1 MIEFAV
7 KDCVFHFNK
16 KHLEDPAIPMWV
28 LKFSGRTMYVNHVDC
43 KLPWS
48 TKETS
53 DNPSTKGAIKIKK
66 ALLTINDENE
76 AVLKPLT
83 NGDLSRIR
91 ANKRNYA
98 RIMVTG
104 RKGEMQEYMKQHS
117 IEHGKVQ
124 NVTGSCGGSF
134 QIIDIKK
141 KDDVVLLALAFNGS
155 YRILQPNEVYYRA
168 YDDPD
173 LLAKL
178 DADDYYDGDDDD
190 GDELD

>member
-1 MIEFAV
+1 
-7 KDCVFHFNK
+7 
-16 KHLEDPAIPMWV
+16 MWTI
-28 LKFSGRTMYVNHVDC
+28 KAGGRTFYVNHVDC
-43 KLPWS
+43 KMGWS
-48 TKETS
+48 TKETP
-53 DNPSTKGAIKIKK
+53 DNPSTKGSIKISKV
-66 ALLTINDENE
+66 LLTINDDNE
-76 AVLKPLT
+76 AELKPLT
-83 NGDLSRIR
+83 REDLSRIR

-98 RIMVTG
+98 RIMVTS
-104 RKGEMQEYMKQHS
+104 RKEEIQEYMKQHS
-117 IEHGKVQ
+117 IEHGKIQ
-124 NVTGSCGGSF
+124 NITGSCGSLF
-134 QIIDIKK
+134 QIIDIKR